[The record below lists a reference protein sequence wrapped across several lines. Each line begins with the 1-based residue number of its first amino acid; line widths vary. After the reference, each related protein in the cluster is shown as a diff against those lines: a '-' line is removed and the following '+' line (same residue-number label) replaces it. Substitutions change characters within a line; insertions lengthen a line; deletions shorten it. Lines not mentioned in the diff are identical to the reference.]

1 MHMHRFT
8 GLTNAFSKK
17 IENHGYAIALH
28 FVFYNF
34 DKIHKSLR
42 ITPAMAAG
50 LMKGFMSIEDIV
62 NLVPEPFAQKRG
74 SYKKKSTA
82 E

>member
-1 MHMHRFT
+1 MCRFT
-8 GLTNAFSKK
+8 SLTNAFNKK

-42 ITPAMAAG
+42 ATPAMAAG
-50 LMKGFMSIEDIV
+50 LTKRFMNNMEDIV
-62 NLVPEPFAQKRG
+62 KLAPEPVQGKRG
-74 SYKKKSTA
+74 QYKKKSTA